1 MSQGEQKWRHPEVSS
16 DGKGSAVAE
25 PGGSELEDL
34 KRRVENPRASSEA
47 EGEER
52 KNKVCS
58 HQAGHLFS

>member
-16 DGKGSAVAE
+16 DGKVAE

-47 EGEER
+47 GVEER

-58 HQAGHLFS
+58 HQAGRLFS